1 MIEVFK
7 TNVNDEVMAQKLI
20 KQLHNTFT
28 GCRANFDLTDC
39 DLILRLCHEGVEPML
54 VDSVI
59 DLFKQQGCY
68 AEELID
74 GEQPLTIPYTKQENN
89 SLSSTIA
96 VIFCLL

>member
-7 TNVNDEVMAQKLI
+7 TNVNDEVIAQRLI
-20 KQLHNTFT
+20 KQLHDTFI
-28 GCRANFDLTDC
+28 GCSANFDLTDC

-59 DLFKQQGCY
+59 DLFKQHGYC
-68 AEELID
+68 AEELTE
-74 GEQPLTIPYTKQENN
+74 GEQPLTITYAIQENN
-89 SLSSTIA
+89 SLSSTIG